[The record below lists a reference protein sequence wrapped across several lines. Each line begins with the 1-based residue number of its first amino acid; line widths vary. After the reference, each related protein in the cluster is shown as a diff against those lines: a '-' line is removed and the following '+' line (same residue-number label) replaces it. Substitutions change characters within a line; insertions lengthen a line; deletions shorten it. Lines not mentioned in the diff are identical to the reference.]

1 MRHTL
6 VVFIWIALLVAG
18 FLVPAQVQAAPSAPF
33 AVVVA
38 QGLNIRATP
47 GTDAAI
53 VGALA
58 IDDRVTLLGRSED
71 GSWLRI
77 ESVSGV
83 SGWVFAELVQTSVPV
98 AALPVVASVTAPTTG
113 AATTATVGE
122 DEAKASVA
130 AALEQRLA
138 ETGNQPVNYTN
149 APAPNANPGAVT
161 PGSTATES
169 AAAGVQLQPLCLPN
183 RVRAVSLGGRPQ
195 AITAAAD
202 RLYVALSE
210 FNTLMVIDSGMDMLL
225 GTSRTTAQRLGAV
238 VASGDSLYVGDT
250 EQNRLIVTTRQ
261 GAVRSEVPLSATP
274 GPIGVTGD
282 RVFVL
287 HPQIGAVSI
296 VDLSANKVI
305 DTITVGPDPVQLA
318 VISGRAF
325 IVHDAGFI
333 SIVDA
338 FGRRQEQL
346 HLPLN
351 DVSGITVNAAEGM
364 LYIAG
369 AADQKI
375 VALDVSTWTLA
386 RTWSLD
392 ILPSSLA
399 YNPVTDHLFVLDTT
413 SQFLTVLS
421 GKAPERIGRLQV
433 NNRPAQD
440 NGNGLVTLDGKIYI
454 AHPSNDYLDVW
465 LDRTCPNEIGAPNQ
479 AAVDA
484 TYVRTDLAPRSV
496 EARIGILWPHGGA
509 SPSQATFANLT
520 AALIRQDG
528 AIPACG
534 WEPTV
539 TLWAAIGDAPAKQ
552 VAVGARRMMTEA
564 NTTYPVYDFNDVDVR
579 ATYEQQIPIHFSVRV
594 DGVETAQNV
603 WTHSATGQYLPMV
616 RPELEGMIARFDGDV
631 DTRIWVERRATGVEV
646 YAMILRAG
654 TLLGISQSA
663 GGPIPQLRWALDN
676 GVTEPELIV
685 GRPETRQ
692 EDGFV
697 YTVWRFPGLDPDGLL
712 VNASQVRFW
721 VEIPGVAVNSSI
733 LAWGE
738 DIRTLYARLPVPV
751 VGCRQEVASR

>member
-1 MRHTL
+1 
-6 VVFIWIALLVAG
+6 
-18 FLVPAQVQAAPSAPF
+18 
-33 AVVVA
+33 
-38 QGLNIRATP
+38 
-47 GTDAAI
+47 
-53 VGALA
+53 
-58 IDDRVTLLGRSED
+58 
-71 GSWLRI
+71 
-77 ESVSGV
+77 
-83 SGWVFAELVQTSVPV
+83 
-98 AALPVVASVTAPTTG
+98 
-113 AATTATVGE
+113 
-122 DEAKASVA
+122 
-130 AALEQRLA
+130 
-138 ETGNQPVNYTN
+138 
-149 APAPNANPGAVT
+149 
-161 PGSTATES
+161 
-169 AAAGVQLQPLCLPN
+169 
-183 RVRAVSLGGRPQ
+183 
-195 AITAAAD
+195 
-202 RLYVALSE
+202 
-210 FNTLMVIDSGMDMLL
+210 
-225 GTSRTTAQRLGAV
+225 
-238 VASGDSLYVGDT
+238 
-250 EQNRLIVTTRQ
+250 
-261 GAVRSEVPLSATP
+261 
-274 GPIGVTGD
+274 
-282 RVFVL
+282 
-287 HPQIGAVSI
+287 
-296 VDLSANKVI
+296 
-305 DTITVGPDPVQLA
+305 

-325 IVHDAGFI
+325 VVHDAGFI

-351 DVSGITVNAAEGM
+351 DVSGIAVNAAEGM

-392 ILPSSLA
+392 TLPSSLA
-399 YNPVTDHLFVLDTT
+399 YNSVTDHLFVLDTT

-421 GKAPERIGRLQV
+421 GKAPERIGRIQV

-440 NGNGLVTLDGKIYI
+440 NGNGLVALDGKIYI

-465 LDRTCPNEIGAPNQ
+465 LDRTCANEIGAPNQ
-479 AAVDA
+479 EAADA
-484 TYVRTDLAPRSV
+484 AYVRTDLAPRSV

-509 SPSQATFANLT
+509 NPNQATFANLT
-520 AALIRQDG
+520 AALIREDG

-539 TLWAAIGDAPAKQ
+539 TLWAAVGDAPAKQ
-552 VAVGARRMMTEA
+552 VAVGTRRMMTEA
-564 NTTYPVYDFNDVDVR
+564 NITYPVYDFNDVDVR

-603 WTHSATGQYLPMV
+603 WTHSATGQYLPTV

-631 DTRIWVERRATGVEV
+631 DTRLWVERRATGVEV
-646 YAMILRAG
+646 YAMILRSG
-654 TLLGISQSA
+654 TLLGVSQSA

-685 GRPETRQ
+685 GQPETRQ
-692 EDGFV
+692 DDGFV

-721 VEIPGVAVNSSI
+721 VEIPDVAVNSSI